1 MPKFRTMKIG
11 TPTVA
16 TEDLDDPKKYITTI
30 GRVLRKTSID
40 ELPQLYSV
48 LVGDMSLVGPR
59 PVLMTQKQLLDA
71 RRRIMVHTLRP
82 GITGWAQI
90 NGRDQVSLDE
100 KIKLEEE
107 YFHRR
112 SLGFDLIIL
121 WRTFFYVLSSKGISH

>member
-1 MPKFRTMKIG
+1 MRG
-11 TPTVA
+11 V
-16 TEDLDDPKKYITTI
+16 
-30 GRVLRKTSID
+30 
-40 ELPQLYSV
+40 ELWCI
-48 LVGDMSLVGPR
+48 
-59 PVLMTQKQLLDA
+59 LM
-71 RRRIMVHTLRP
+71 RP